1 MTDLQSTVISQLSAL
16 FPIENKQA
24 QIAMATVL
32 LNYTIVSTSHKV
44 NNDAQLTCLN
54 ISLLFLQGINTIIL
68 IYRVSVLEM
77 DFFRR
82 LEMIGKLN
90 ILTCID
96 DNYVAKGWPF

>member
-77 DFFRR
+77 DFFSR
-82 LEMIGKLN
+82 LKMIAKHN
-90 ILTCID
+90 I
-96 DNYVAKGWPF
+96 

>member
-54 ISLLFLQGINTIIL
+54 ISLLFLQGINAIIL
-68 IYRVSVLEM
+68 ILVSGFLVKFELTFVL
-77 DFFRR
+77 
-82 LEMIGKLN
+82 L
-90 ILTCID
+90 
-96 DNYVAKGWPF
+96 